1 MTELHPHTQFQPVA
15 LEGVE
20 TKLDELWHD
29 VNERALVAGGT
40 PVSRNT
46 VLTLAAMTTSEEQA
60 RRALDTIDDLASQHP
75 ARAIVVLAEPE
86 RERAEI
92 DVGVAIHGQG
102 EGAQAVYGEEILVD
116 ACGDAARHIPGA
128 VLPLMITGLP
138 AILWWTAEPPW
149 GSMLIE
155 TLVDG
160 SDRLIVD
167 SSDAADTDRF
177 LVSAADLVRRKHAHC
192 TLSDLNWA
200 RQTPWREMTAQ
211 FFDPPALRPF
221 LGGVD
226 RVTVEYAA
234 GDEDD
239 PTNAVPAYLYAG
251 WLAARLGWTL
261 PTTQR
266 RGFGPSR
273 QHTLHDGAGKPVS
286 LEINARYAVTTG
298 SWHTIHQHA
307 GVVAEGAHDGAQ
319 AVGASDRAHSAPATP
334 AVGPGA
340 LMSVRIH
347 AVLNRRPGIF
357 IIARDEDLEH
367 ATTLCQVDEGAPP
380 SRTVHLGS
388 LGEMAFLNSQLEQ
401 MGRDVIFEEALYT
414 AARLVGP
421 DGRAR

>member
-1 MTELHPHTQFQPVA
+1 MTDLHPHTQFQAVA

-20 TKLDELWHD
+20 TKLDQLWHE
-29 VNERALVAGGT
+29 VNERALAAGGT

-46 VLTLAAMTTSEEQA
+46 VLTLAALTSSAEQA
-60 RRALDTIDDLASQHP
+60 QRALNTVDELASQHP

-86 RERAEI
+86 QQRSEI
-92 DVGVAIHGQG
+92 DVGVAIHTQG

-138 AILWWTAEPPW
+138 AILWWNGEPPW
-149 GSMLIE
+149 GSMLVE

-177 LVSAADLVRRKHAHC
+177 LISAADLVRRKHAHC
-192 TLSDLNWA
+192 TLTDLNWA

-239 PTNAVPAYLYAG
+239 PANAVPAYLYAG
-251 WLAARLGWTL
+251 WLAARLNWTL

-273 QHTLHDGAGKPVS
+273 QHTLHDAAGRPV
-286 LEINARYAVTTG
+286 LVEIAARYAISTG
-298 SWHTIHQHA
+298 SWHTIHQRA
-307 GVVAEGAHDGAQ
+307 GTVSEDGHDGSHD
-319 AVGASDRAHSAPATP
+319 GRAPVSAPAGP
-334 AVGPGA
+334 VVGPGA

-347 AVLNRRPGIF
+347 AALNRRPGTF

-388 LGEMAFLNSQLEQ
+388 LGEMTFLSSQLEQ
-401 MGRDVIFEEALYT
+401 LGRDTIFEDALHT
-414 AARLVGP
+414 AARLVGA

>member
-1 MTELHPHTQFQPVA
+1 MTDLHPHIQFQSVA

-20 TKLDELWHD
+20 TKLDQLWRE
-29 VNERALVAGGT
+29 VNERALAAGSV

-46 VLTLAAMTTSEEQA
+46 VLTLAALTSSTEQA
-60 RRALDTIDDLASQHP
+60 QRALHAIDELASQHP

-86 RERAEI
+86 QQRSEI
-92 DVGVAIHGQG
+92 AVGVAIHAQG
-102 EGAQAVYGEEILVD
+102 DGAQAVYGEEILVD
-116 ACGDAARHIPGA
+116 ARGDAARHIPGA

-138 AILWWTAEPPW
+138 AVLWWNGEPPW

-160 SDRLIVD
+160 SDQLIVD
-167 SSDAADTDRF
+167 SSDAQDTDRF
-177 LVSAADLVRRKHAHC
+177 LVSAADLIRRKHAHC
-192 TLSDLNWA
+192 ALSDLNWA

-221 LGGVD
+221 LGAVD

-234 GDEDD
+234 GDEED
-239 PTNAVPAYLYAG
+239 PANAVPAYLYAG
-251 WLAARLGWTL
+251 WLASRLGWTL
-261 PTTQR
+261 PTAQR

-273 QHTLHDGAGKPVS
+273 QHTLHDTTGRPV
-286 LEINARYAVTTG
+286 LVEITARYAVSTG

-307 GVVAEGAHDGAQ
+307 GVVMEESGHDG
-319 AVGASDRAHSAPATP
+319 HAPAKPAASAKP

-347 AVLNRRPGIF
+347 AALNRRPGTF

-388 LGEMAFLNSQLEQ
+388 LGEMTFLYSQLEQ
-401 MGRDVIFEEALYT
+401 PGRDTIFEDALYT
-414 AARLVGP
+414 AARLVGA
-421 DGRAR
+421 DGRVR